1 MKDLKFHLLDPL
13 PYSQMKTKIRSEMA
27 EPDGTADEYARAKR
41 LAKRFD
47 VCIRSIR
54 RWGDK
59 GHYAKYKLSP
69 RVVVYK
75 EAEVKAYVDQSRVG

>member
-1 MKDLKFHLLDPL
+1 
-13 PYSQMKTKIRSEMA
+13 MKTKIRSEMA

-59 GHYAKYKLSP
+59 APGVSHRSLLTTIALP
-69 RVVVYK
+69 
-75 EAEVKAYVDQSRVG
+75 